1 MVVVST
7 VLTVRLYL
15 RLSGHPLIDN
25 SAKDRSG
32 LVDSIIWTFLCICTV
47 SSSLVYELPPR
58 NHVGGQLTRRKARLE
73 NYRQL
78 ECWSQV
84 EVGQQQPSPTALL
97 FPPACVA
104 DIA

>member
-7 VLTVRLYL
+7 MLTVRLYL

-25 SAKDRSG
+25 GAKDRSG
-32 LVDSIIWTFLCICTV
+32 LVDSIFWTFVCIYIV
-47 SSSLVYELPPR
+47 SSSLVYELPQR
-58 NHVGGQLTRRKARLE
+58 TLVGGQLTRRKARLE

-97 FPPACVA
+97 FSPGMCC
-104 DIA
+104 